1 MRIPFVICLFPFALV
16 AQDAAYHDP
25 GLKKIAQVAIVC
37 KDIEASSRRWAEVL
51 GMDAPKINITRPGS
65 EVKVVFHGKPSND
78 RAKLAFFPTGQVV
91 IELLEPVGPST
102 SWKEELDAH
111 GESVHH
117 LGFQVQDLE
126 RTVRYFESNGMG
138 VVHRGRY
145 DKDNGDYVYVDTRKQ
160 LGVIIELLHSDAPA
174 K

>member
-1 MRIPFVICLFPFALV
+1 MNLTYAALLLPFAAF
-16 AQDAAYHDP
+16 AQDAAWHDP
-25 GLKKIAQVAIVC
+25 GFKKVAQIAIVC

-51 GMDAPKINITRPGS
+51 GMDAPKIAITRPGS
-65 EVKVVFHGKPSND
+65 EVKVIFRGKPSND
-78 RAKLAFFPTGQVV
+78 RAKLAFFPNGQVA
-91 IELLEPVGPST
+91 IELIEPVGSNT

-126 RTVRYFESNGMG
+126 RTVRYFESKGMG
-138 VVHRGRY
+138 VIHRGRY

-160 LGVIIELLHSDAPA
+160 LGVVIESLHSDATP

>member
-1 MRIPFVICLFPFALV
+1 MQRAFLLTLLPLALPG
-16 AQDAAYHDP
+16 QDSAYHDP
-25 GLKKIAQVAIVC
+25 GLKKVAQVAIVC

-51 GMDAPKINITRPGS
+51 GMDAPKISITRPGS
-65 EVKVVFHGKPSND
+65 EVKVTFRGKPSND

-91 IELLEPVGPST
+91 IELIEPVGPNT

-126 RTVRYFESNGMG
+126 RTVRYFESQGMG
-138 VVHRGRY
+138 VIHRGRY

-160 LGVIIELLHSDAPA
+160 LGVIMELLHSDAPA